1 VLFRSWA
8 EWMRLLAAAGQ
19 VIRHRSVR
27 GPEERRF
34 AYLVVATIPGGIA
47 GLLLERKADQA
58 FRAPELIAAALIVMG
73 ILLWLVDRLAP
84 ARRTIADLGWRDAV
98 VIGVAQVFAL
108 VPGVSRSG
116 STITAGR
123 ALSIDREGA
132 AVFSF
137 LLSMPIIAAA
147 AVLKL
152 PKLVEQGVDLAL
164 VVGVLTAAA
173 SSWLAIRFVLGYV
186 KRHSYGVFAAYRVLL
201 GLAVLG
207 LAAYRMRHG

>member
-1 VLFRSWA
+1 
-8 EWMRLLAAAGQ
+8 
-19 VIRHRSVR
+19 
-27 GPEERRF
+27 
-34 AYLVVATIPGGIA
+34 
-47 GLLLERKADQA
+47 
-58 FRAPELIAAALIVMG
+58 
-73 ILLWLVDRLAP
+73 
-84 ARRTIADLGWRDAV
+84 
-98 VIGVAQVFAL
+98 
-108 VPGVSRSG
+108 
-116 STITAGR
+116 
-123 ALSIDREGA
+123 
-132 AVFSF
+132 
-137 LLSMPIIAAA
+137 MPIIAAA